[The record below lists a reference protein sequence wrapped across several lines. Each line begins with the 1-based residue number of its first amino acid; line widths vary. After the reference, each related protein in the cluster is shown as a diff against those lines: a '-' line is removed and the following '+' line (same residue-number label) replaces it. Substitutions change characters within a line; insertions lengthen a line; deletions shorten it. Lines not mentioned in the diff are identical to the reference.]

1 MNPLRIRKK
10 FLNIETSYHEGGPS
24 PRYPLLQGSI
34 SVVFNNPFAGKY
46 VEDLTPLVEATKRI
60 GHEIVPELIDALGGV
75 DAIQTYGKGAI
86 VGVNGELE
94 HGAVWH
100 EAGGWAMRA
109 CLPKAK
115 AIVPAAKAVG
125 NAGTRLQVPLWSIEA
140 AYVRS
145 HFNTID
151 VGAIDAPRPDELYY
165 ILAMGT
171 GGRIHARLGGLRRDQ
186 ISVGDGQR

>member
-1 MNPLRIRKK
+1 MTPLRIRKK
-10 FLNIETSYHEGGPS
+10 FLSIESTYHEGGPS
-24 PRYPLLQGSI
+24 PDRPLLQGSI
-34 SVVFNNPFAGKY
+34 GVVFNNPYAGKY
-46 VEDLTPLVEATKRI
+46 VEDLTPLVEAAKPI
-60 GHEIVPELIDALGGV
+60 GKAIAQELVAALGGV
-75 DAIQTYGKGAI
+75 EAIETYGKGAI

-100 EAGGWAMRA
+100 EAGGWGMRA
-109 CLPKAK
+109 QLPKAK

-125 NAGTRLQVPLWSIEA
+125 SAGTRLQVPLWSIEA

-151 VGAIDAPRPDELYY
+151 VGAIDAPRPDELFY
-165 ILAMGT
+165 ILVMGT
-171 GGRIHARLGGLRRDQ
+171 GGRIHERLGGLRLNQ

>member
-1 MNPLRIRKK
+1 MTPLRIRKK
-10 FLNIETSYHEGGPS
+10 LLNIETTYHEGGPS
-24 PRYPLLQGSI
+24 SDRALLQGSI
-34 SVVFNNPFAGKY
+34 GVVFNNPFAGKY
-46 VEDLTPLVEATKRI
+46 VEDLTPLVEATKVI
-60 GHEIVPELIDALGGV
+60 GNEIAPELIDALGGV

-109 CLPKAK
+109 RLPKAK

-125 NAGTRLQVPLWSIEA
+125 SAGTRLQVPLWSIEA

-151 VGAIDAPRPDELYY
+151 VGAIDAPRPDELFY
-165 ILAMGT
+165 ILVMGT
-171 GGRIHARLGGLRRDQ
+171 GGRIQERLGGLRLDQ